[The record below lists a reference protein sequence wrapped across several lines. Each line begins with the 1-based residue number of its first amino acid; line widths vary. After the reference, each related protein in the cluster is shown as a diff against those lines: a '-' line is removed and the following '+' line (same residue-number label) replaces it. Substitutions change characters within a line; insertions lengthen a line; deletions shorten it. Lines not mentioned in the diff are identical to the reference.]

1 MKIIGLIWTDK
12 TIEKLVQ
19 KHNVQQDEVH
29 EVFGSNPKFR
39 FVEKGFYPNE
49 NVYAALG
56 RSKAGRFLILFFIY
70 KKNKHALILSAR
82 DMTVAERKKY
92 EQQ

>member
-1 MKIIGLIWTDK
+1 LKIIGLIWTDK

-39 FVEKGFYPNE
+39 FVRRDSIRMKMYMPPLADQRQAGF
-49 NVYAALG
+49 
-56 RSKAGRFLILFFIY
+56 
-70 KKNKHALILSAR
+70 
-82 DMTVAERKKY
+82 
-92 EQQ
+92 